1 MSIPTSLIVVLLV
14 IAWLVVLVPMVAR
27 RRERVPQ
34 AEAESGGSGFRV
46 LRRASASLRRRP
58 ARRPKGQTVTTS
70 DSPDAPKVNAP
81 KTTASKTSAPKTSA
95 QTTTTQGFAG
105 GNVIDAPDVLVKV
118 GGDQQPQDAAE
129 EWAAAHANNVRSG
142 SHPAFPR
149 DADQD
154 PAHNIMQSDTVR
166 LETVRPEQVQPTF
179 DQSASEQVAGP
190 QNGDRVIAGSSP
202 YRPQPE
208 VAWPAEPA
216 IGFAPDYQEHPSA
229 DDEAGAAAAARA
241 EADRIPDELD
251 EQEWAGHTAAAPAGA
266 SYSEVDDEHLRP
278 VPHRRGRGGFDPEAA
293 EVTRAYKYQQR
304 RRVTLILFLSTVVFT
319 LAAIFLINWLWVGAV
334 VSFALLVGY
343 LAYLRRQVR
352 IEASIRQRRMERLQR
367 ARQIRPESGRPA
379 RRVRPGTSAVI
390 PGRTVVDL
398 DDDDPA
404 FDDLDE
410 YQEPMTYRRAAG
422 Q

>member
-14 IAWLVVLVPMVAR
+14 VAWLVVLVPMVAR

-34 AEAESGGSGFRV
+34 AEAETGSSGFRV
-46 LRRASASLRRRP
+46 LRRASAALRRRP
-58 ARRPKGQTVTTS
+58 ARRPKGQTVTNS
-70 DSPDAPKVNAP
+70 DAPDAPKSAG
-81 KTTASKTSAPKTSA
+81 SKLSA

-105 GNVIDAPDVLVKV
+105 GNVIDAPEVLVTV
-118 GGDQQPQDAAE
+118 GADHQPQDAAE
-129 EWAAAHANNVRSG
+129 EWAAAHAGNRVRSG
-142 SHPAFPR
+142 SHPAFPPAV
-149 DADQD
+149 DAESA
-154 PAHNIMQSDTVR
+154 PAADDRSAPARPTVE
-166 LETVRPEQVQPTF
+166 ETVVE
-179 DQSASEQVAGP
+179 AVAP
-190 QNGDRVIAGSSP
+190 QTNTGDRVIAGSSP
-202 YRPQPE
+202 YRPQPDTT
-208 VAWPAEPA
+208 WRAEPA
-216 IGFAPDYQEHPSA
+216 VAFAPDFQQQPAA
-229 DDEAGAAAAARA
+229 DEERRAAEEAK
-241 EADRIPDELD
+241 RIPDEVD
-251 EQEWAGHTAAAPAGA
+251 EQEWTEHTAAAPTGA
-266 SYSEVDDEHLRP
+266 TYTEVDDEHLRP

-334 VSFALLVGY
+334 VSLALLVGY

-379 RRVRPGTSAVI
+379 RRARTGTSAVV

-410 YQEPMTYRRAAG
+410 YQQPVTYRRASG